1 MYGNLELKPAQVAIV
16 AQPSTGFLNGRF
28 YADKSPT
35 EDAEDCLGR
44 ITVGLTRSKSL
55 TILVSPLDMLGLMGM
70 AQVVA
75 TLAYGIRGLRRGDTT
90 WDWPDFHSD
99 PTQENLGQ
107 ITRWS
112 LNQAPDWTHPPLAIA
127 NKYRDRHTKQVKR
140 ERYRLILV
148 RGYDLDWLKKG
159 LLRETREGLAQGHN
173 WIPKQDLPFTEIVLY
188 AYAADC
194 TPYPTYV
201 LLPSG
206 LYKARTGDI
215 VPRLGP
221 DREIIP
227 LPGIFFFDGWRTH
240 PTLTIPDDLPQT
252 QDMPVRITVRAP
264 TEGEAPAKRTP
275 EEEARDILA
284 TAAKNQVESGPGT
297 RRAAV
302 RACKYLRTLVN
313 RYGSVIDDV
322 HLQARLHTQRS
333 KGVVEHGKWYQ
344 PTGEALPVISKEVT
358 SELLHCLTALPDPW
372 PLAKV
377 TIDLEK
383 PGQWVTKMARLYF
396 AEECAKRT
404 DRIPNKSRG
413 PAVEAAIEE
422 VEEILP
428 KLEARM
434 IEFLAEWLVSLLMPA
449 QSVLEVRAPHLSFMF
464 QKQYWFR
471 EIYLGLKV
479 TASFGRSES
488 YTRVVDGQ
496 VRCITPDTTSQS
508 LQVIWN
514 VQYITA
520 FIPAWMVPP
529 IYNSIQRETVKATK
543 QTGELG
549 YRSIRPT
556 WFEDDTSLYGQKPLP
571 NQDPPQEMHG
581 LKLIIKEE
589 IMPQDEVPCF
599 PALAH
604 LAENGFLAPDA
615 WNCKKLQVS
624 LKVTIDVPMLGT
636 IIENNGD
643 SLDDSHMPVGWPLV
657 IDGAV
662 RQFCVHRY
670 TTIQDMQDMLKA
682 YDLGKNSVE
691 VNKDASQWSH
701 FSVWNRKYMEALH
714 GNNLRQLWEDCEPA
728 IGRKI
733 APSYDI
739 RVNDIRRVVNF
750 LNTLNPPSA
759 PESV

>member
-1 MYGNLELKPAQVAIV
+1 
-16 AQPSTGFLNGRF
+16 
-28 YADKSPT
+28 
-35 EDAEDCLGR
+35 
-44 ITVGLTRSKSL
+44 
-55 TILVSPLDMLGLMGM
+55 MGM

-75 TLAYGIRGLRRGDTT
+75 TIAYGIRGLRTGETT
-90 WDWPDFHSD
+90 WEWPDFHSD

-127 NKYRDRHTKQVKR
+127 NQYKDRHTKETKR

-148 RGYDLDWLKKG
+148 RGYELDWLRKE
-159 LLRETREGLAQGHN
+159 LLRETREACAQGHN

-206 LYKARTGDI
+206 LYKARTGVI
-215 VPRLGP
+215 VPRQGP
-221 DREIIP
+221 TQEITP
-227 LPGIFFFDGWRTH
+227 LPGMYFFDGWRTQ
-240 PTLTIPDDLPQT
+240 PLLKIPDNLPQT
-252 QDMPVRITVRAP
+252 QDIPVRITARAP
-264 TEGEAPAKRTP
+264 PEGAAPTRQAP
-275 EEEARDILA
+275 EDEARDILA
-284 TAAKNQVESGPGT
+284 AAVKNQVESGPGT
-297 RRAAV
+297 RRTAV
-302 RACKYLRTLVN
+302 RASKYLRTLVN
-313 RYGSVIDDV
+313 RYGSVINEV
-322 HLQARLHTQRS
+322 HSQARLHTQRS

-372 PLAKV
+372 PLAKI

-396 AEECAKRT
+396 SEDCAKRT
-404 DRIPNKSRG
+404 NSIPNKSRG
-413 PAVEAAIEE
+413 PAVDAAISE
-422 VEEILP
+422 VEETLP

-449 QSVLEVRAPHLSFMF
+449 QGVLAVRAPHLSFML

-496 VRCITPDTTSQS
+496 VRCITPES

-514 VQYITA
+514 IQYITA

-529 IYNSIQRETVKATK
+529 IFHSVQRAALQTNK
-543 QTGELG
+543 QPGELG
-549 YRSIRPT
+549 YRSIHPT
-556 WFEDDTSLYGQKPLP
+556 WFEDDTSRHGQKTAP

-581 LKLIIKEE
+581 LKLIIREE
-589 IMPQDEVPCF
+589 IMPQDELPSF

-604 LAENGFLAPDA
+604 LAESGFLAPDA
-615 WNCKKLQVS
+615 
-624 LKVTIDVPMLGT
+624 
-636 IIENNGD
+636 
-643 SLDDSHMPVGWPLV
+643 
-657 IDGAV
+657 
-662 RQFCVHRY
+662 
-670 TTIQDMQDMLKA
+670 
-682 YDLGKNSVE
+682 
-691 VNKDASQWSH
+691 
-701 FSVWNRKYMEALH
+701 
-714 GNNLRQLWEDCEPA
+714 
-728 IGRKI
+728 
-733 APSYDI
+733 
-739 RVNDIRRVVNF
+739 
-750 LNTLNPPSA
+750 
-759 PESV
+759 